1 MTMRATKSIICSS
14 ALVLMGS
21 TSVFAVEAEPF
32 AERLSTILEKQN
44 LSIGYSG
51 AEERGDD
58 VVLNGVTF
66 TVGDSTVEA
75 GDLLFEDVTGSA
87 EEGYEIARF
96 ATDIERDTGASS
108 WKVEDFVLEGV
119 RLAGTDQASTVPTSS
134 ELYFERAG
142 LDTVEVTNGDEVS
155 FTLNDAEIR
164 NEFNDAGVLTSRF
177 GLASFMMKPG
187 VGEESETL
195 AEKLGYEEVRGTVS
209 GGGNWNSQTGDL
221 EIEEVRL
228 SVDEAG
234 ILTFSESIT
243 GYTPD
248 FIQSAMQLQERME
261 GQPDNSEAW
270 TAAVLGLVSQLNLA
284 SLEISYEDASLVDRL
299 LNHYAEISG
308 QSSEQLVATLDGML
322 PPMLAGL
329 QNDALQNEIAT
340 AVSRFLNDPRSISIS
355 LDPAEPVPAPQIIG
369 AALGAPATL
378 PDILGLSVTSPE

>member
-21 TSVFAVEAEPF
+21 TSAFAVDAEPF
-32 AERLSTILEKQN
+32 AERLTTILEKQN
-44 LSIGYSG
+44 LSMAHEG
-51 AEERGDD
+51 AEERDD
-58 VVLNGVTF
+58 DIVLKDVTF
-66 TVGDSTVEA
+66 TVGDSSVEA

-119 RLAGTDQASTVPTSS
+119 ELAGTDQASTVPTSS
-134 ELYFERAG
+134 ELYFERAA
-142 LDTVEVTNGDEVS
+142 LDAVEVTNDGEVS
-155 FTLNDAEIR
+155 LTLDEAEIR
-164 NEFNDAGVLTSRF
+164 NEFNDAGLLTSQF
-177 GLASFMMKPG
+177 DLGGFTMKPG

-209 GGGNWNSQTGDL
+209 GGGSWNSQNGDL

-234 ILTFSESIT
+234 TLTFSESIT

-248 FIQSAMQLQERME
+248 FIQSALQLQERME

-270 TAAVLGLVSQLNLA
+270 TAAVLGLISQLNL
-284 SLEISYEDASLVDRL
+284 SGLEISYEDASLTDRL
-299 LNHYAEISG
+299 LTHYAELSG

-329 QNDALQNEIAT
+329 QNEALQNEIAT
-340 AVSRFLNDPRSISIS
+340 AVSRFLNDPQSISIS
-355 LDPAEPVPAPQIIG
+355 LDPAQPIPAPQILG